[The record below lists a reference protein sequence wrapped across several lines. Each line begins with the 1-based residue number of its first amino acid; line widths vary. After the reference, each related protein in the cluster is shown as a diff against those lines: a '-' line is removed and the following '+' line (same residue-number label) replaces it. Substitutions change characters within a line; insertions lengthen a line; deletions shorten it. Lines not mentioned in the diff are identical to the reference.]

1 MASGPPNSKSKSIK
15 NGRKLRSRKE
25 GIKVG
30 VLASIFLRFWSI
42 LEAKLGGKIEP
53 RQVKTGQDRVRKGKE
68 RQDKEKGKKRQ
79 DLGRKRVESDLLG
92 AMGWG

>member
-1 MASGPPNSKSKSIK
+1 M
-15 NGRKLRSRKE
+15 
-25 GIKVG
+25 
-30 VLASIFLRFWSI
+30 
-42 LEAKLGGKIEP
+42 GGKIEP

-79 DLGRKRVESDLLG
+79 DLGGKRVEGVILG